1 MKIFKRPMFRK
12 GGEAMTGIMENVS
25 PRQNLQNGTE
35 FEKAMAQV
43 DQVLGPVQ
51 KNDPLTD
58 FLLLYGPSLAKSN
71 LPGGTVRNI
80 IGAAD
85 DPLKQTLA
93 SRRAQRERERARKL
107 TALQLAEAEKDRQL
121 KREISEDRLEAMKLG
136 KGLDLLPTFVDVY
149 DGDLTLATN
158 RNKYETQGL
167 KTKGM
172 NTFGEKFKGLVGG
185 DQHGDINSK
194 AFLNKKN
201 LGNVYYDI
209 TDNKYKRIR
218 RTTEGFGVETIDID
232 MFDVEAD
239 KDAVVQTTK
248 PTAGLF
254 GQKTKPDKT
263 FKEVFDLQD
272 TEAFDPLGGA

>member
-1 MKIFKRPMFRK
+1 MRVFKRPMFRK

-25 PRQNLQNGTE
+25 PRQNLSNGTE
-35 FEKAMAQV
+35 FEKAMATV
-43 DQVLGPVQ
+43 DEVLGPVQ

-121 KREISEDRLEAMKLG
+121 KRDIASEKSGMN
-136 KGLDLLPTFVDVY
+136 LLPTFVDVY

-158 RNKYETQGL
+158 RNTYETQGL

-172 NTFGEKFKGLVGG
+172 SVFKEKFKGLVGG

-209 TDNKYKRIR
+209 TDNKFKRIR

-232 MFDVEAD
+232 TFDPEAD
-239 KDAVVQTTK
+239 KNAVIKTTK
-248 PTAGLF
+248 PPSGLF

>member
-1 MKIFKRPMFRK
+1 MRVFKRPMFRK

-25 PRQNLQNGTE
+25 PRQNLSNGTE
-35 FEKAMAQV
+35 FEKAMATV
-43 DQVLGPVQ
+43 DEVLGPVQ

-58 FLLLYGPSLAKSN
+58 FLLLYGPALAKSN
-71 LPGGTVRNI
+71 LPGGTIRNL

-93 SRRAQRERERARKL
+93 SRRAQRERERSRKL

-121 KREISEDRLEAMKLG
+121 KRDIASEKSGMN
-136 KGLDLLPTFVDVY
+136 LLPTFVDVY

-158 RNKYETQGL
+158 RNTYETQGL

-218 RTTEGFGVETIDID
+218 RTTEGFGVEVIDINT
-232 MFDVEAD
+232 FSPEAD
-239 KDAVVQTTK
+239 EAAIA
-248 PTAGLF
+248 P
-254 GQKTKPDKT
+254 
-263 FKEVFDLQD
+263 KESYTGEFSDNPAYRRPPKLGF
-272 TEAFDPLGGA
+272 TIKEKEAFDIDDPSA

>member
-12 GGEAMTGIMENVS
+12 GGEAMTGIMENIS
-25 PRQNLQNGTE
+25 PRQNLSNGTE

-43 DQVLGPVQ
+43 NQVLGPVQ

-167 KTKGM
+167 KIKGM
-172 NTFGEKFKGLVGG
+172 NTFKEKFKGLVGG
-185 DQHGDINSK
+185 DQHGDINSN

-209 TDNKYKRIR
+209 TDNKFKRIR
-218 RTTEGFGVETIDID
+218 RTTEGFGVEVIDID
-232 MFDVEAD
+232 TFDPEVD
-239 KDAVVQTTK
+239 KKSIVKK
-248 PTAGLF
+248 PKPSGLF

-263 FKEVFDLQD
+263 FKEVFNLQD
-272 TEAFDPLGGA
+272 TEVFDPLGGS

>member
-1 MKIFKRPMFRK
+1 MRVFKRPMFRK
-12 GGEAMTGIMENVS
+12 GGEAMTGIMENIS

-121 KREISEDRLEAMKLG
+121 KRDIASEKSGMN
-136 KGLDLLPTFVDVY
+136 LLPTFVDVY

-158 RNKYETQGL
+158 RNTYETQGL

-194 AFLNKKN
+194 AFLNKDN

-209 TDNKYKRIR
+209 TDNKFKRVR
-218 RTTEGFGVETIDID
+218 RTAEGFGVETIDID
-232 MFDVEAD
+232 TFDPEAD
-239 KDAVVQTTK
+239 KNAVTKTTK

-272 TEAFDPLGGA
+272 TEVFDPLGGA

>member
-1 MKIFKRPMFRK
+1 MRIFKRPMFRK
-12 GGEAMTGIMENVS
+12 GGEAMTGIMENIS

-35 FEKAMAQV
+35 FEKAMTTV
-43 DQVLGPVQ
+43 NEVLGPVQ

-58 FLLLYGPSLAKSN
+58 FLLLYGPALAKSN
-71 LPGGTVRNI
+71 LPGGTVRNL

-93 SRRAQRERERARKL
+93 SRRAREERERARKL

-121 KREISEDRLEAMKLG
+121 KLQIAQQKS
-136 KGLDLLPTFVDVY
+136 GLDLLPSYLDKY

-158 RNKYETQGL
+158 RNTYETQGL

-172 NTFGEKFKGLVGG
+172 SVFKEKFKGLVGG
-185 DQHGDINSK
+185 DQHGDINSN

-209 TDNKYKRIR
+209 TDNKFKRIR
-218 RTTEGFGVETIDID
+218 RTTEGFGVEIIDID
-232 MFDVEAD
+232 TFDPEVDKKSIVE
-239 KDAVVQTTK
+239 K
-248 PTAGLF
+248 PKPSGLF
-254 GQKTKPDKT
+254 GQEKKPDRT
-263 FKEVFDLQD
+263 FKEVFDIQD
-272 TEAFDPLGGA
+272 VDALDDPLGGA

>member
-1 MKIFKRPMFRK
+1 MRVFKRPMFRK
-12 GGEAMTGIMENVS
+12 GGEAMTGIMENIS

-35 FEKAMAQV
+35 FEEAMATV
-43 DQVLGPVQ
+43 DKVLGPVQ

-58 FLLLYGPSLAKSN
+58 FLLLYGPALAKSN
-71 LPGGTVRNI
+71 LPGGTIRNL

-121 KREISEDRLEAMKLG
+121 KRDIASEKSGMN
-136 KGLDLLPTFVDVY
+136 LLPTFVDVY

-158 RNKYETQGL
+158 RNTYETQGL

-272 TEAFDPLGGA
+272 TEVFDPLGGA

>member
-1 MKIFKRPMFRK
+1 MRVFKRPMFRK
-12 GGEAMTGIMENVS
+12 GGEAMTGIMENIS
-25 PRQNLQNGTE
+25 PRQNYA
-35 FEKAMAQV
+35 EKGSVYDEALATV
-43 DQVLGPVQ
+43 DEVLGPPQ

-58 FLLLYGPSLAKSN
+58 FLLLYGPALAKSN
-71 LPGGTVRNI
+71 LPGGTIRNL

-121 KREISEDRLEAMKLG
+121 KRDIASEKSGMN
-136 KGLDLLPTFVDVY
+136 LLPTFVDVY

-158 RNKYETQGL
+158 RNTYETQGL
-167 KTKGM
+167 KTKGI

-194 AFLNKKN
+194 GFLNRDN

-209 TDNKYKRIR
+209 TDNKFKRIGKKV
-218 RTTEGFGVETIDID
+218 TGEIGVETIDID
-232 MFDVEAD
+232 TFDPEVE
-239 KDAVVQTTK
+239 KNAVNKTTK

>member
-1 MKIFKRPMFRK
+1 MRVFKRPMFRK

-25 PRQNLQNGTE
+25 PRQNLSNGTE
-35 FEKAMAQV
+35 FQKAMATV
-43 DQVLGPVQ
+43 DEVLGPVQ

-58 FLLLYGPSLAKSN
+58 FLLLYGPALAKSN
-71 LPGGTVRNI
+71 LPGGTIRNL

-121 KREISEDRLEAMKLG
+121 KRDIASEKSGMN
-136 KGLDLLPTFVDVY
+136 LLPTFVDVY

-158 RNKYETQGL
+158 RNTYETQGL

-194 AFLNKKN
+194 AFLNKK
-201 LGNVYYDI
+201 
-209 TDNKYKRIR
+209 
-218 RTTEGFGVETIDID
+218 IDID
-232 MFDVEAD
+232 TFDPEAD

-248 PTAGLF
+248 PSAGLF

>member
-25 PRQNLQNGTE
+25 PRQNYA
-35 FEKAMAQV
+35 EKGSVFDEAMTTV
-43 DQVLGPVQ
+43 DEVLGPPQ

-71 LPGGTVRNI
+71 LPGGTVRNL

-85 DPLKQTLA
+85 DPLRQTLA
-93 SRRAQRERERARKL
+93 SRRAQEERERARKL
-107 TALQLAEAEKDRQL
+107 TALQLGEAKKDREL
-121 KREISEDRLEAMKLG
+121 KLQIASQNS
-136 KGLDLLPTFVDVY
+136 GLDLFPKYFDDY
-149 DGDLTLATN
+149 GGDSTLANN
-158 RNKYETQGL
+158 RVIYENQGL

-172 NTFGEKFKGLVGG
+172 NTFGEKFKGLVGS
-185 DQHGDINSK
+185 DPTAAAVHGDINSK
-194 AFLNKKN
+194 GFLNKDN

-209 TDNKYKRIR
+209 TDNKFKRIR

-232 MFDVEAD
+232 TFDPEAD
-239 KDAVVQTTK
+239 KNAVIKTTK
-248 PTAGLF
+248 PPSGLF
-254 GQKTKPDKT
+254 GQKTKPDRT

-272 TEAFDPLGGA
+272 VDALDDPLGGA

>member
-1 MKIFKRPMFRK
+1 MRIFKRPMFRK
-12 GGEAMTGIMENVS
+12 GGEAMTGIMENIS
-25 PRQNLQNGTE
+25 PRQNLSNGTE

-43 DQVLGPVQ
+43 NQVLGPVQ

-167 KTKGM
+167 KIKGM
-172 NTFGEKFKGLVGG
+172 NTFKEKFKGLVGG
-185 DQHGDINSK
+185 DQHGDINSN

-209 TDNKYKRIR
+209 TDNKFKRIR
-218 RTTEGFGVETIDID
+218 RTTEGFGVEVIDID
-232 MFDVEAD
+232 TFDPEVD
-239 KDAVVQTTK
+239 KKSIVKK
-248 PTAGLF
+248 PKPSGLF

-263 FKEVFDLQD
+263 FKEVFNLQD
-272 TEAFDPLGGA
+272 TEVFDPLGGS

>member
-25 PRQNLQNGTE
+25 PRQNLSNGTE
-35 FEKAMAQV
+35 FEKAMATV
-43 DQVLGPVQ
+43 DEVLGPVQ

-71 LPGGTVRNI
+71 LPGGTVRNL

-85 DPLKQTLA
+85 DPLRQTLA
-93 SRRAQRERERARKL
+93 SRRAQEERERARKL
-107 TALQLAEAEKDRQL
+107 TALQLGEAKKDREL
-121 KREISEDRLEAMKLG
+121 KLQIASQNS
-136 KGLDLLPTFVDVY
+136 GLDLFPKYFDDY
-149 DGDLTLATN
+149 GGDSTLANN
-158 RNKYETQGL
+158 RVIYENQGL

-172 NTFGEKFKGLVGG
+172 NTFGEKFKGLVGS
-185 DQHGDINSK
+185 DPTAAAVHGDINSK
-194 AFLNKKN
+194 GFLNKDN

-209 TDNKYKRIR
+209 TDNKFKRIR

-232 MFDVEAD
+232 MFDMEAD
-239 KDAVVQTTK
+239 KNAVIKTTK
-248 PTAGLF
+248 PPSGLF
-254 GQKTKPDKT
+254 GQKTKPDRT

-272 TEAFDPLGGA
+272 VDALDDPLGGA